1 MSENTPE
8 KNEMLLKFVV
18 EFDKRFTLMEED
30 IEAMRVKVDKLISG
44 EGAAN
49 PEEWAKVQKSVK
61 DLKDGLARNHKA
73 QSHIEK
79 RVDTV
84 KKDSNSGLVISI
96 VIFTLLFVVSLFIR
110 S

>member
-1 MSENTPE
+1 MTDNNPE

-18 EFDKRFTLMEED
+18 EFDKRFTAMEEE
-30 IEAMRVKVDKLISG
+30 IEELRGKMEKLTSG

-49 PEEWAKVQKSVK
+49 PDEWAKVQKNVK
-61 DLKDGLARNHKA
+61 DLKDGLVRNHKA
-73 QSHIEK
+73 QSHMEK
-79 RVDTV
+79 RVESV

-96 VIFTLLFVVSLFIR
+96 VIFTLLFIVSLFIR